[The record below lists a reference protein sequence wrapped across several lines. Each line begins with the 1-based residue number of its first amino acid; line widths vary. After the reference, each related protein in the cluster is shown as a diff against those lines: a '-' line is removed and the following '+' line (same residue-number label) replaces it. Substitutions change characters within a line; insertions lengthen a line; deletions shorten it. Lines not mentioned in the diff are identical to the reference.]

1 MCRAQPD
8 MRIYMHMCRAQ
19 PDMRI
24 YMNLSEYILNGLSLF
39 LRSQSYFD
47 LARRT

>member
-24 YMNLSEYILNGLSLF
+24 YMNLSKYILNGPLPVPTQPVL
-39 LRSQSYFD
+39 L
-47 LARRT
+47 

>member
-24 YMNLSEYILNGLSLF
+24 YMNLSEYILDGLSLF
-39 LRSQSYFD
+39 L
-47 LARRT
+47 LASLTLI

>member
-1 MCRAQPD
+1 MYMHMCRAQPD

-24 YMNLSEYILNGLSLF
+24 YMNLSKYILNGPLPVPS
-39 LRSQSYFD
+39 
-47 LARRT
+47 

>member
-1 MCRAQPD
+1 MYMHMCRAQPD

-24 YMNLSEYILNGLSLF
+24 YMNLSKYILNGPLSVP
-39 LRSQSYFD
+39 
-47 LARRT
+47 T